1 MYIRAKETKNKATGA
16 VYIKHQ
22 LIESVR
28 TPSGPRQR
36 IVMDLGQL
44 DLSKSEM
51 KKLAHAISLRL
62 AGRESVFEEDDK
74 LRSLCDEALSNYDF
88 VKSSTSEKEKISHDA
103 EVVPIDVNSISPKE
117 VRSLGPELVV
127 SAFYDKLG
135 VADALRSA
143 GLSDKACA
151 LAKAVVLT
159 RATYPASDL
168 ATHKYLCE
176 RSALFELLDVDL
188 SGVGKDLIY
197 EICDVIYQSKA
208 QIESHLTSTQV
219 ELFPREHN
227 LFLFDLTNTYF
238 EGQTHNNEIA
248 AYGHSKEKRYDC
260 TLVSLALLVDH
271 RGLPIYSEIY
281 SGSQSEPRTLKDV
294 LDKVKEMSEG
304 KVTDEGEETESQ
316 SIPNLFP
323 AVEITIVADKG
334 IATKENLSLISSYG
348 FRYLVIT
355 RGDKARNYVSEFR
368 EAKDTFECISD
379 DSDDYKVYV
388 KEIVDDDHKTV
399 DTEDPAAPTT
409 KVVKVACLS
418 ERRQLKEEAIHRGR
432 VERFTTAFEKLQ
444 STVQRG
450 NLKKIGSVNRRV
462 GALFKEHSSLAKE
475 YAIEVITA
483 KDNASIA
490 LDLSLT
496 HNEEVSEKVLAVF
509 GAYVIETD
517 AGGLTP
523 RDIWNSYMT
532 LTKVEE
538 AFRALKSDLG
548 IRPIYHQL
556 ASRTK
561 AHLFISVLAYHIVSA
576 VTLTLRDQGDSRSYK
591 TVRETLST
599 HSRMTISFTDEDKT
613 THNLRVSSTPTPE
626 QREIYRLLGVSDP
639 LKRYHSTL
647 AAM

>member
-1 MYIRAKETKNKATGA
+1 MYIRAKETKNKTTGA
-16 VYIKHQ
+16 IYVKHQ

-28 TPSGPRQR
+28 TPNGPRQR

-44 DLSKSEM
+44 DLSKSEL

-88 VKSSTSEKEKISHDA
+88 VKSSTTEKEKISHDT

-117 VRSLGPELVV
+117 VRSLGPEVV
-127 SAFYDKLG
+127 ASAFYDKLEITQ
-135 VADALRSA
+135 ALRSA

-151 LAKAVVLT
+151 LAKAVVVT
-159 RATYPASDL
+159 RTTYPASDL
-168 ATHKYLCE
+168 ATHKYLGE

-188 SGVGKDLIY
+188 AGVGKDSIY
-197 EICDVIYQSKA
+197 EICDVIYQNKA
-208 QIESHLTSTQV
+208 QIESHLATNQV

-238 EGQTHNNEIA
+238 EGQTQNNEIA

-260 TLVSLALLVDH
+260 TLVTLALLVDH

-281 SGSQSEPRTLKDV
+281 SGNQSEPRTLKDV
-294 LDKVKEMSEG
+294 LDKVKEMAEG
-304 KVTDEGEETESQ
+304 KVTDEGEG
-316 SIPNLFP
+316 IDPNFAPTLFP
-323 AVEITIVADKG
+323 AAEITIAADRG

-355 RGDKARNYVSEFR
+355 RGDKAKHYVSEFR

-379 DSDDYKVYV
+379 NDDDYKVYV
-388 KEIVDDDHKTV
+388 KEIVDDGCKTL
-399 DTEDPAAPTT
+399 EDESPVTPGT

-418 ERRQLKEEAIHRGR
+418 ERRQAKEEAIHRGR

-444 STVQRG
+444 STVRSG
-450 NLKKIGSVNRRV
+450 NLKKIDSVNRRV
-462 GALFKEHSSLAKE
+462 GALLKEHRFVAKE
-475 YAIEVITA
+475 YEIKIITA
-483 KDNASIA
+483 EDSANIA
-490 LDLSLT
+490 LDLSLI
-496 HNEEVSEKVLAVF
+496 HNHVVSENIEAVF

-523 RDIWNSYMT
+523 KEIWNSYMT

-538 AFRALKSDLG
+538 AFRDLKSDLG
-548 IRPIYHQL
+548 LRPIYHQL

-561 AHLFISVLAYHIVSA
+561 AHLFISVLAYHILSA
-576 VTLTLRDQGDSRSYK
+576 VTLTLRNQGDSRSYK
-591 TVRETLST
+591 TIKETLST
-599 HSRMTISFTDEDKT
+599 HARMTISFLDRDNIS
-613 THNLRVSSTPTPE
+613 HDLRVSSTPTPE
-626 QREIYRLLGVSDP
+626 QKEIYRLLGVSDP
-639 LKRYHSTL
+639 LRRSHRTL
-647 AAM
+647 A